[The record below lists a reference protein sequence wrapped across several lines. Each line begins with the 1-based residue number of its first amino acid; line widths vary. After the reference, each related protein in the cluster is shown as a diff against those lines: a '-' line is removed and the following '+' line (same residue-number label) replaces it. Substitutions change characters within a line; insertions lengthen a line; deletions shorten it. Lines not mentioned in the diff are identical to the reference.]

1 MREKSTA
8 GMMNERINAYEDG
21 LDDSTTAS
29 KNQRGFWMHRRLS
42 VLEAL
47 MGLLAMDPPSR

>member
-1 MREKSTA
+1 
-8 GMMNERINAYEDG
+8 MMNEGINAYEDG
-21 LDDSTTAS
+21 LDDSNTAT

-47 MGLLAMDPPSR
+47 MGLLAMDPPS